1 MPSLIIKN
9 LKPTSLIDDIL
20 SQKLTSFAA
29 LNAETPFLLVNLSND
44 PGGDMEAAL
53 SAIALR
59 NYGVSPSGQSDLDFY
74 TVAQS
79 ELKRQAAHSLNSET
93 NRDGL
98 KQRILEKPHFVFS
111 LMKFPSKMANPGHI
125 SLGRFG
131 RTNKMDIILRHGSIS
146 KFHGWFEMDTDKALY
161 VVDAG
166 SKNGIT
172 IDDAAIAKY
181 QSIRVDACSAVC
193 LGSVVV
199 SLCYADD
206 LWRIVHDR

>member
-1 MPSLIIKN
+1 MPNAIVKN

-59 NYGVSPSGQSDLDFY
+59 NYGVSPSGQSNLDFY

-79 ELKRQAAHSLNSET
+79 ELKRQAALSLRSET
-93 NRDGL
+93 NRDRL

-111 LMKFPSKMANPGHI
+111 LMKFPSKMANFGHI

-166 SKNGIT
+166 SKNGVAVDDETIT
-172 IDDAAIAKY
+172 SY
-181 QSIRVDACSAVC
+181 QSVKLGACSIVR
-193 LGSVVV
+193 LGSIVV